1 VNRSV
6 GTVERQEHG
15 KNPPTL
21 ATIYEL
27 DMSDDVLHMLRQFF
41 EDHRSHGDILCP
53 AL

>member
-6 GTVERQEHG
+6 GIVERQEHG

-27 DMSDDVLHMLRQFF
+27 DMSDDVLHMLRQFC